1 MRTIYNICEI
11 CHHLALYKKA
21 FAKAFFSSLACLI
34 HGIILSE
41 STVGLKKI
49 AARCIRGKSQQSLS
63 YFINS
68 TSSSVF
74 SRLFR
79 IRLDIHAKLAAKQK
93 KLQNPFLLWMT
104 SS

>member
-11 CHHLALYKKA
+11 CHHLALYKNA
-21 FAKAFFSSLACLI
+21 FCKAFFTSLVCLI

-49 AARCIRGKSQQSLS
+49 AERCIKGKSQQSLS

-68 TSSSVF
+68 TNSSTF
-74 SRLFR
+74 TRLYKQ
-79 IRLDIHAKLAAKQK
+79 RLDIQANLAAKQK
-93 KLQNPFLLWMT
+93 KQQNLSLSWMT
-104 SS
+104 FS